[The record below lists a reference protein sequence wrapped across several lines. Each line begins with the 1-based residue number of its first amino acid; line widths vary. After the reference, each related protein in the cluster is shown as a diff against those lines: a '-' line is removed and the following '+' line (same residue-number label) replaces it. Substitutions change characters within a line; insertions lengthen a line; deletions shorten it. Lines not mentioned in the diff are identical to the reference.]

1 MVFLVFTAWL
11 ILSQVMISL
20 VQAFFASAG
29 YGFLA
34 GITYAAQAG
43 AHVVFIWIFR
53 SHLPHAAGKKEAGL
67 RNGLQMVLFSAM
79 TGIGLCMAHRVLF
92 FLFPQI
98 AQSTLG
104 QMTAEE
110 QSRILNSARTPAYFL
125 YAGLIGPVLEELVF
139 RGILFNCCSGKY
151 GRWYPVF
158 ITALLFAVF
167 HRNPVQFAS
176 AICMGLVLG
185 SLLTLTGDIRITMMI
200 HISNNVFSVMQSLF
214 VKSGPEFSLSPAG
227 IIASVLMGF
236 LFLVWGFVQIK
247 KRWSRGNPMTQIK
260 GSGLRRL

>member
-20 VQAFFASAG
+20 VQAFFAPAG

-92 FLFPQI
+92 L
-98 AQSTLG
+98 
-104 QMTAEE
+104 
-110 QSRILNSARTPAYFL
+110 
-125 YAGLIGPVLEELVF
+125 LIPRL
-139 RGILFNCCSGKY
+139 
-151 GRWYPVF
+151 
-158 ITALLFAVF
+158 
-167 HRNPVQFAS
+167 HRVHW
-176 AICMGLVLG
+176 
-185 SLLTLTGDIRITMMI
+185 D
-200 HISNNVFSVMQSLF
+200 
-214 VKSGPEFSLSPAG
+214 K
-227 IIASVLMGF
+227 
-236 LFLVWGFVQIK
+236 
-247 KRWSRGNPMTQIK
+247 
-260 GSGLRRL
+260 

>member
-110 QSRILNSARTPAYFL
+110 QSRIINSARTRPSCSLFSTA
-125 YAGLIGPVLEELVF
+125 
-139 RGILFNCCSGKY
+139 ILCS
-151 GRWYPVF
+151 
-158 ITALLFAVF
+158 L
-167 HRNPVQFAS
+167 PVQY
-176 AICMGLVLG
+176 
-185 SLLTLTGDIRITMMI
+185 
-200 HISNNVFSVMQSLF
+200 
-214 VKSGPEFSLSPAG
+214 
-227 IIASVLMGF
+227 
-236 LFLVWGFVQIK
+236 VWGWF
-247 KRWSRGNPMTQIK
+247 SAHSSP
-260 GSGLRRL
+260 

>member
-1 MVFLVFTAWL
+1 MDFPFPPAPC
-11 ILSQVMISL
+11 
-20 VQAFFASAG
+20 G
-29 YGFLA
+29 
-34 GITYAAQAG
+34 
-43 AHVVFIWIFR
+43 R
-53 SHLPHAAGKKEAGL
+53 KKEAGL

-79 TGIGLCMAHRVLF
+79 TGIGLCMVHRVLF

-125 YAGLIGPVLEELVF
+125 YVGLIGPVLEELVF

-158 ITALLFAVF
+158 ITALLFAVS
-167 HRNPVQFAS
+167 HRNPVQFVS

-200 HISNNVFSVMQSLF
+200 HISNNVFL
-214 VKSGPEFSLSPAG
+214 
-227 IIASVLMGF
+227 
-236 LFLVWGFVQIK
+236 
-247 KRWSRGNPMTQIK
+247 
-260 GSGLRRL
+260 

>member
-1 MVFLVFTAWL
+1 MADFV
-11 ILSQVMISL
+11 
-20 VQAFFASAG
+20 AG
-29 YGFLA
+29 NDQPGSGFLCF
-34 GITYAAQAG
+34 GRVRITGRDYVCG
-43 AHVVFIWIFR
+43 PGGGTRHVVFIWIFR

-110 QSRILNSARTPAYFL
+110 QSQDS
-125 YAGLIGPVLEELVF
+125 
-139 RGILFNCCSGKY
+139 C
-151 GRWYPVF
+151 
-158 ITALLFAVF
+158 LFAVS

-176 AICMGLVLG
+176 AICMGLILG

-214 VKSGPEFSLSPAG
+214 VKSGSEFSLSPAG
-227 IIASVLMGF
+227 IIASVLIGF

>member
-1 MVFLVFTAWL
+1 
-11 ILSQVMISL
+11 
-20 VQAFFASAG
+20 
-29 YGFLA
+29 
-34 GITYAAQAG
+34 
-43 AHVVFIWIFR
+43 
-53 SHLPHAAGKKEAGL
+53 
-67 RNGLQMVLFSAM
+67 
-79 TGIGLCMAHRVLF
+79 
-92 FLFPQI
+92 
-98 AQSTLG
+98 
-104 QMTAEE
+104 MTAEE

-125 YAGLIGPVLEELVF
+125 YVGLIGPVLEELVF

-158 ITALLFAVF
+158 ITTLLFAVF

-247 KRWSRGNPMTQIK
+247 KRWSRGEIMTQIK

>member
-1 MVFLVFTAWL
+1 
-11 ILSQVMISL
+11 
-20 VQAFFASAG
+20 
-29 YGFLA
+29 
-34 GITYAAQAG
+34 
-43 AHVVFIWIFR
+43 
-53 SHLPHAAGKKEAGL
+53 
-67 RNGLQMVLFSAM
+67 MVLFSAM

-125 YAGLIGPVLEELVF
+125 YVGLIGPVLEELVF

-200 HISNNVFSVMQSLF
+200 HISNNVFSVMQSPF
-214 VKSGPEFSLSPAG
+214 VKSGSEFSLSPAG
-227 IIASVLMGF
+227 IIASVLIGF

-247 KRWSRGNPMTQIK
+247 KGGPGGTHDADKGFRPAAAIGQSPCRHRQMIHCPAFFQIP
-260 GSGLRRL
+260 GSKHRIYPSTHQYG

>member
-1 MVFLVFTAWL
+1 MRPRRGHTWFL
-11 ILSQVMISL
+11 
-20 VQAFFASAG
+20 
-29 YGFLA
+29 YGFSVPTCPMRQEKRGRAQERLA
-34 GITYAAQAG
+34 DGP
-43 AHVVFIWIFR
+43 VF
-53 SHLPHAAGKKEAGL
+53 SHD
-67 RNGLQMVLFSAM
+67 RNWPVYG
-79 TGIGLCMAHRVLF
+79 TPRPF

-125 YAGLIGPVLEELVF
+125 YVGLIGPVLEELVF

-200 HISNNVFSVMQSLF
+200 HISNNVFL
-214 VKSGPEFSLSPAG
+214 
-227 IIASVLMGF
+227 
-236 LFLVWGFVQIK
+236 
-247 KRWSRGNPMTQIK
+247 
-260 GSGLRRL
+260 

>member
-1 MVFLVFTAWL
+1 ML
-11 ILSQVMISL
+11 LS
-20 VQAFFASAG
+20 
-29 YGFLA
+29 

-43 AHVVFIWIFR
+43 AHVIFIWIFR

-125 YAGLIGPVLEELVF
+125 YVGLIGPVLEELVF

-247 KRWSRGNPMTQIK
+247 KRCSRGEIMTQIK

>member
-1 MVFLVFTAWL
+1 MVFLMFTAWL

-125 YAGLIGPVLEELVF
+125 YVGLIGPVLESWYFAESCLTAVAENMEG
-139 RGILFNCCSGKY
+139 GIRC
-151 GRWYPVF
+151 
-158 ITALLFAVF
+158 LL
-167 HRNPVQFAS
+167 RPS
-176 AICMGLVLG
+176 C
-185 SLLTLTGDIRITMMI
+185 
-200 HISNNVFSVMQSLF
+200 SLF
-214 VKSGPEFSLSPAG
+214 STAILCSLS
-227 IIASVLMGF
+227 VQY
-236 LFLVWGFVQIK
+236 VWGWF
-247 KRWSRGNPMTQIK
+247 SAHSSP
-260 GSGLRRL
+260 

>member
-20 VQAFFASAG
+20 VQAFFAPAG

-92 FLFPQI
+92 FLFPHSSTSLADSIGFFWVPFFSLIQI
-98 AQSTLG
+98 ANIFPT
-104 QMTAEE
+104 T
-110 QSRILNSARTPAYFL
+110 
-125 YAGLIGPVLEELVF
+125 
-139 RGILFNCCSGKY
+139 
-151 GRWYPVF
+151 
-158 ITALLFAVF
+158 
-167 HRNPVQFAS
+167 
-176 AICMGLVLG
+176 
-185 SLLTLTGDIRITMMI
+185 
-200 HISNNVFSVMQSLF
+200 
-214 VKSGPEFSLSPAG
+214 LSPN
-227 IIASVLMGF
+227 LTHF
-236 LFLVWGFVQIK
+236 LIFCNF
-247 KRWSRGNPMTQIK
+247 T
-260 GSGLRRL
+260 

>member
-43 AHVVFIWIFR
+43 AITWFLYGFSVPTCPMR
-53 SHLPHAAGKKEAGL
+53 QEKKEAGL

-79 TGIGLCMAHRVLF
+79 TGIGLCMAHRALF
-92 FLFPQI
+92 SLFPQI

-125 YAGLIGPVLEELVF
+125 YVGLIGPVLEELVF

-200 HISNNVFSVMQSLF
+200 HISNNVFL
-214 VKSGPEFSLSPAG
+214 
-227 IIASVLMGF
+227 
-236 LFLVWGFVQIK
+236 
-247 KRWSRGNPMTQIK
+247 
-260 GSGLRRL
+260 